1 MVDRPNSTTHTHA
14 MAKSTSMDF
23 WVSQGRH
30 PEGDSQGRHPEGDDE
45 AWMHH
50 NVVGGGD
57 IGQAVTKLT
66 DDFLHATTQ
75 SVFVRGDFLEG
86 GAIFERRG

>member
-1 MVDRPNSTTHTHA
+1 
-14 MAKSTSMDF
+14 MAKSTQMDF

-30 PEGDSQGRHPEGDDE
+30 PVGDSQARYPEGDSQGRHPEGDDE

-50 NVVGGGD
+50 NVLGGVG

-75 SVFVRGDFLEG
+75 SVFVRGGFLEG